1 MLFKEYTYSV
11 LIASSS
17 AKFVT
22 GIMPL
27 LPENE
32 FAPIETAKSAGEA
45 QRKLLE
51 RDFDIVLINTP
62 LTDDFGI
69 RLALDVVADS
79 KAGALMF
86 VKGDIYDE
94 VCDKVCDYG
103 VFTLSKPASSQIV
116 HQLLKNMYAAQERF
130 RRMEKKAATLQEK
143 MEEIRVINHA
153 KWVLIQ
159 NMGLTESEA
168 HRLIEKQAM
177 DTRQSKLAV
186 AEGIIRTYGG

>member
-79 KAGALMF
+79 KAGVLMF

-103 VFTLSKPASSQIV
+103 VFTLSKP
-116 HQLLKNMYAAQERF
+116 AQERF

-168 HRLIEKQAM
+168 HHLIEKQAM

>member
-1 MLFKEYTYSV
+1 M
-11 LIASSS
+11 
-17 AKFVT
+17 
-22 GIMPL
+22 
-27 LPENE
+27 
-32 FAPIETAKSAGEA
+32 
-45 QRKLLE
+45 E

-116 HQLLKNMYAAQERF
+116 HQLIKNMYAAQERF

-168 HRLIEKQAM
+168 HRLIEKQSM